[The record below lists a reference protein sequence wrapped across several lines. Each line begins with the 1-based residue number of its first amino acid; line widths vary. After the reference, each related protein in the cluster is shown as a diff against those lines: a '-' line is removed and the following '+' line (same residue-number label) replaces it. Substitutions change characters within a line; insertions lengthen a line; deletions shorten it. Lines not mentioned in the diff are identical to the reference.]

1 MLMLHAAVS
10 LSQADRA
17 ASFRRDRSDSI
28 DGGRQHVFDEVRASD
43 SGRCSCLPFFDTE
56 HGLAKHCTALE
67 RDRTTE
73 RQMSWLTDRRLP

>member
-17 ASFRRDRSDSI
+17 ASFRRDRSDSME
-28 DGGRQHVFDEVRASD
+28 GASMT
-43 SGRCSCLPFFDTE
+43 STRCAPQTLLAALFSFFATE

-67 RDRTTE
+67 RDGTTE
-73 RQMSWLTDRRLP
+73 RQMSWLTDRRLL